1 MSESRFLL
9 SLGISLWAILAY
21 SAYFDTLLPLYAFI
35 GYLLFEGITNL
46 RITNISKLFSQTT
59 TNDRPIKNNFNTSLL
74 KHIEADRALRIII
87 AAFIYVPLIFPDFL
101 WFLPWFISGMLIMAG
116 ITNICPMNILL
127 KWAGFR

>member
-9 SLGISLWAILAY
+9 TLGISLWVILAY
-21 SAYFDTLLPLYAFI
+21 SAYFDTLVPLYIFI

-46 RITNISKLFSQTT
+46 RLINISKLFSQTVSNDPPIENNCST
-59 TNDRPIKNNFNTSLL
+59 TLL
-74 KHIEADRALRIII
+74 NYIEADRALRIII
-87 AAFIYVPLIFPDFL
+87 AVFIYVPLIFPDLL